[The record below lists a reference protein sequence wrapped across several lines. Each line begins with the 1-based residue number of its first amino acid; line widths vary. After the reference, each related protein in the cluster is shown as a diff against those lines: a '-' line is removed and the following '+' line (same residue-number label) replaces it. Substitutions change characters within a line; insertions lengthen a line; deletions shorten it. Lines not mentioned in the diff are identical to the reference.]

1 MPNETRFRPV
11 RIFHQNRNEAAV
23 VGDVSG
29 QSAKRMMNGQVR
41 ACLRMPASDWIR
53 YSNEWIE
60 LYLAEAC
67 YKNNRR
73 RDGDLWRGSIVKWV
87 ELWRGY
93 IVMLYLDGKL
103 VIF

>member
-73 RDGDLWRGSIVKWV
+73 RDGDLWRG
-87 ELWRGY
+87 Y